1 MALMIFFVFC
11 VLGCIFLI
19 FVLSKWTYGDKPRRR
34 PRKSDTRINEGKDQN
49 RQLFLVLR
57 KKHAAQIRPLGG
69 TPKARQT

>member
-34 PRKSDTRINEGKDQN
+34 PRKLDARTNREKDES

-57 KKHAAQIRPLGG
+57 KKHAAQTRPLGR

>member
-1 MALMIFFVFC
+1 MALVIFAVFG

-19 FVLSKWTYGDKPRRR
+19 FVLSKWTYGDKPVRSSRRL
-34 PRKSDTRINEGKDQN
+34 DTRINGEKDQS

-57 KKHAAQIRPLGG
+57 KKHAAQIRPLGR

>member
-34 PRKSDTRINEGKDQN
+34 SHRSDTRINRENEQS

-57 KKHAAQIRPLGG
+57 KKHAAQTRPLGR

>member
-19 FVLSKWTYGDKPRRR
+19 FVLSKWTYGDKPVRSSRRSATHTNR
-34 PRKSDTRINEGKDQN
+34 EKDES

-57 KKHAAQIRPLGG
+57 KKHAAQTRPLGR

>member
-34 PRKSDTRINEGKDQN
+34 SRRLDSRTNTEKDQS

-57 KKHAAQIRPLGG
+57 KKHAAQARPLGG